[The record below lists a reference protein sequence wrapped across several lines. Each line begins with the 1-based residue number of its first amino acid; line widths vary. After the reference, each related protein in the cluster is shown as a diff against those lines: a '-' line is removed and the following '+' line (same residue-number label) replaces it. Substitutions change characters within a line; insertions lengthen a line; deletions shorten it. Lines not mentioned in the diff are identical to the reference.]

1 MATFAEWHLAQSRAT
16 GVPSDREA
24 RKLLQFRVDLAQ
36 ELLDVRHD
44 RVRAVVLQISGRP
57 PDSEGIDRLG
67 SLTKDLEF
75 ARESL
80 VDATCRLH
88 YFLFSGKHAGP
99 I

>member
-1 MATFAEWHLAQSRAT
+1 MELVQSRAT
-16 GVPSDREA
+16 GAPSDREA
-24 RKLLQFRVDLAQ
+24 RKLLQFRVDLAR

-44 RVRAVVLQISGRP
+44 RVRAVVLQISGCP
-57 PDSEGIDRLG
+57 PNSEGIERLG

-80 VDATCRLH
+80 VDATCQLH
-88 YFLFSGKHAGP
+88 YFLFSGKQAGP